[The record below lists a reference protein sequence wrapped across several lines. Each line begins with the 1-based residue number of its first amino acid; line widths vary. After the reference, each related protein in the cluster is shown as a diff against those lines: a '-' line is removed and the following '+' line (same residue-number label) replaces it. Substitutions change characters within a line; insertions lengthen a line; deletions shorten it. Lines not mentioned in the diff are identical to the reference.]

1 MAGVA
6 VMSEAR
12 STSETR
18 SSKGAATRD
27 QILNAAAR
35 LIHVQGYQ
43 STSLDDVLRES
54 GVGKGNFYYYFKSK
68 EDLGYAIIDRITQA
82 FVERSLG
89 PAFADTDADPVT
101 QIHAFLDRVL
111 DAQRLR
117 KCVGG
122 CVMGN
127 LASELS
133 DVHEGFRLRL
143 ASIFDLWRVHLAEAV
158 SRGQARGR
166 LRADVDASRVAQFLV
181 AGPRGLDP
189 AQQGHQGHHGHGEM
203 RRGAEAAP
211 HALWDMSMST
221 VHAQN
226 GHEQD
231 TGAPRKVDRDAEL
244 VERLRRQEPGAP
256 EALVETYGDR
266 VSRLAIRITGNEQD
280 AEEVVQDA
288 LWTAARK
295 IDTFKGESAFGSWVY
310 RITANAA
317 YQKLRSRQGQRNE
330 ISWDAMSPGFDELG
344 QHAEPLRDWSA
355 RTEEPAL
362 QTELRSLL
370 TTAIDDLPG
379 DYKTAFSSTTSR
391 GSRTRRSRRRSTSAC
406 PR

>member
-1 MAGVA
+1 MAGGAA
-6 VMSEAR
+6 VI
-12 STSETR
+12 SETR
-18 SSKGAATRD
+18 STKGAATRD

-111 DAQRLR
+111 EAQRLR

-133 DVHEGFRLRL
+133 DVHEGFRQQL
-143 ASIFDLWRVHLAEAV
+143 AGIFDLWRVHLAEAV

-181 AGPRGLDP
+181 AGLEGSILLSKVAKDI
-189 AQQGHQGHHGHGEM
+189 
-203 RRGAEAAP
+203 
-211 HALWDMSMST
+211 T
-221 VHAQN
+221 VM
-226 GHEQD
+226 E
-231 TGAPRKVDRDAEL
+231 RCVEEL
-244 VERLRRQEPGAP
+244 KRHLT
-256 EALVETYGDR
+256 LYG
-266 VSRLAIRITGNEQD
+266 T
-280 AEEVVQDA
+280 
-288 LWTAARK
+288 
-295 IDTFKGESAFGSWVY
+295 
-310 RITANAA
+310 
-317 YQKLRSRQGQRNE
+317 
-330 ISWDAMSPGFDELG
+330 
-344 QHAEPLRDWSA
+344 
-355 RTEEPAL
+355 
-362 QTELRSLL
+362 
-370 TTAIDDLPG
+370 
-379 DYKTAFSSTTSR
+379 
-391 GSRTRRSRRRSTSAC
+391 
-406 PR
+406 

>member
-1 MAGVA
+1 MAGGAA
-6 VMSEAR
+6 VI
-12 STSETR
+12 SETR
-18 SSKGAATRD
+18 STKGAATRD

-133 DVHEGFRLRL
+133 DVHEGFRQRL
-143 ASIFDLWRVHLAEAV
+143 AGIFDLWRVHLAEAV

-181 AGPRGLDP
+181 AGLEGSILLSKVTKDI
-189 AQQGHQGHHGHGEM
+189 
-203 RRGAEAAP
+203 
-211 HALWDMSMST
+211 T
-221 VHAQN
+221 VM
-226 GHEQD
+226 E
-231 TGAPRKVDRDAEL
+231 RCVEEL
-244 VERLRRQEPGAP
+244 KRHLT
-256 EALVETYGDR
+256 LYG
-266 VSRLAIRITGNEQD
+266 T
-280 AEEVVQDA
+280 
-288 LWTAARK
+288 
-295 IDTFKGESAFGSWVY
+295 
-310 RITANAA
+310 
-317 YQKLRSRQGQRNE
+317 
-330 ISWDAMSPGFDELG
+330 
-344 QHAEPLRDWSA
+344 
-355 RTEEPAL
+355 
-362 QTELRSLL
+362 
-370 TTAIDDLPG
+370 
-379 DYKTAFSSTTSR
+379 
-391 GSRTRRSRRRSTSAC
+391 
-406 PR
+406 